1 MSSKVT
7 NKRNIHNIITKKLCI
22 PLRKSVLMFIIV
34 IHTISLPIFD
44 FDKNHNGNNR
54 ASAQSAATVSGIV
67 VTLEPPFPIPGSAVK
82 VKMET
87 YQFEMDTADIS
98 WYYNNKKID
107 GGIGKHII
115 EIKYPNLGETADI
128 RVVATVNSS
137 QNYVGGK
144 RLGGS
149 TVNLLYE
156 PINTHTPIWYH
167 GSPLTA
173 EGGKVKLYAEA
184 YLYSNGKRIDTDNL
198 VYNWTI
204 NEEPNT
210 DISGL
215 GKNNAIITL
224 DPILGEAFVQ
234 LTVKSLDGI
243 FESKVSTRIT
253 GNSPSLKLYY
263 NNNTVLP
270 KYIDYSLTVDR
281 GEIVII
287 AEPFNSLIDKGNG
300 YLWTINSVPSNN
312 NTNVLTVRR
321 GEKTAGTVSLNVN
334 FENKDRLFQSA
345 DFSGIID
352 YK

>member
-1 MSSKVT
+1 MTSKLT
-7 NKRNIHNIITKKLCI
+7 NKRKLYIKSIFVLSLIIINILYA
-22 PLRKSVLMFIIV
+22 
-34 IHTISLPIFD
+34 PI
-44 FDKNHNGNNR
+44 R
-54 ASAQSAATVSGIV
+54 ASAQSSATVSGIV
-67 VTLEPPFPIPGSAVK
+67 IALDPPFPIPGSSVK

-87 YQFEMDTADIS
+87 YQFDTDTADIS

-107 GGIGKHII
+107 GGIGKKTI
-115 EIKYPNLGETADI
+115 EIKYPSLGETADI

-144 RLGGS
+144 RLGGA
-149 TVNLLYE
+149 TVNLIYQ
-156 PINTHTPIWYH
+156 PIDTYTPIWYK

-204 NEEPNT
+204 NEEPT
-210 DISGL
+210 SEISGL
-215 GKNNAIITL
+215 GKNTAIITL

-243 FESKVSTRIT
+243 FETKTSTRIT
-253 GNSPSLKLYY
+253 GNSPTLKLYY
-263 NNNTVLP
+263 NAGNVLP
-270 KYIDYSLTVDR
+270 KFLDYSLSMQT
-281 GEIVII
+281 GEMSVI
-287 AEPFNSLIDKGNG
+287 AEPFNSLINKGNN
-300 YLWTINSVPSNN
+300 YIWVINSVPSSN
-312 NTNVLTVRR
+312 NTNILTIRR
-321 GEKTAGTVSLNVN
+321 GERTSGTVNFSVN
-334 FENKDRLFQSA
+334 FENKDFLFQGA